1 MCTRSASG
9 SHTGGT
15 FCARH
20 PACSRKHGGV
30 GHGPRDAGQH
40 QHHATAHRARCRA
53 RNSCRAAAAASS
65 GARVSAAWPSGPA
78 AGVKKYPPDVRFQP
92 RKRRSAAAAAT
103 SASMGSRMHPAPGTP
118 RVLYTPHTSP
128 TVSIRSTSLRGRYT
142 LLTSLCASWQNSSA
156 ESRLTC
162 RVRGGSQTWIIW
174 FPPFFFS
181 MHPAYRTG
189 GENRRETG
197 PLFLFYRSSVTSSL
211 ST

>member
-1 MCTRSASG
+1 MAS
-9 SHTGGT
+9 TT
-15 FCARH
+15 
-20 PACSRKHGGV
+20 
-30 GHGPRDAGQH
+30 
-40 QHHATAHRARCRA
+40 A
-53 RNSCRAAAAASS
+53 RNAPRIWVWLAWAVVLLVADQITKTLILDNYRLGDSTVITSFFNIVRAHNTGAAFSFLAN
-65 GARVSAAWPSGPA
+65 
-78 AGVKKYPPDVRFQP
+78 AG
-92 RKRRSAAAAAT
+92 
-103 SASMGSRMHPAPGTP
+103 G
-118 RVLYTPHTSP
+118 
-128 TVSIRSTSLRGRYT
+128 
-142 LLTSLCASWQNSSA
+142 WQNSSA